1 MKSNCF
7 LNSVQFRVVGLHY
20 LIVICLLIIDPI
32 NKMLLNTMINLESIL
47 VNKFMLFIMTLRM
60 LFIFYLLHFL

>member
-7 LNSVQFRVVGLHY
+7 LNSVQFRVVGLHC

-47 VNKFMLFIMTLRM
+47 VNKFTLFIMTLRM

>member
-1 MKSNCF
+1 MKSSCF

-47 VNKFMLFIMTLRM
+47 VNKFTLFIMTLRM

>member
-1 MKSNCF
+1 MKSNYF

-32 NKMLLNTMINLESIL
+32 NKMLLNTMINLELIL
-47 VNKFMLFIMTLRM
+47 VNKFTLSIMTLRM
-60 LFIFYLLHFL
+60 LLVFYLLHFL

>member
-1 MKSNCF
+1 MKINCF

-47 VNKFMLFIMTLRM
+47 VNKFTLFIMTLRM
-60 LFIFYLLHFL
+60 LFIFYLLYFL